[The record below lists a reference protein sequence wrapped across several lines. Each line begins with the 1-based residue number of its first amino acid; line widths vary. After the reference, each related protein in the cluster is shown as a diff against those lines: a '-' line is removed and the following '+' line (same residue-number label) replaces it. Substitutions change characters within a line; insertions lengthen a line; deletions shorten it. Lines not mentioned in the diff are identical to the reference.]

1 MTKAV
6 LPEPGEL
13 MTVSQAAAI
22 LGVNP
27 FTIRRWIKNGKLE
40 AMRIGEKLL
49 KIKSETIA
57 KFLEAS
63 QIPAASIDASLSCG
77 DLKTQLFNHAKNKLD
92 ALDQNQLLSME
103 QAGALIGKKANTI
116 QKARQRGTLKGT
128 RQGRNWY
135 YLPADLKAWL
145 DYLQGEKSQD

>member
-1 MTKAV
+1 MQKSV

-13 MTVSQAAAI
+13 MTVSQVAAI

-27 FTIRRWIKNGKLE
+27 FTIRRWIKNGNLE

-49 KIKSETIA
+49 KIKSETLA

-63 QIPAASIDASLSCG
+63 QIPAPSIDASLSCG
-77 DLKTQLFNHAKNKLD
+77 NLKNQLIDQAKNKLD
-92 ALDQNQLLSME
+92 TLDQNQLLSIE
-103 QAGALIGKKANTI
+103 QAATLIGKKTNTI
-116 QKARQRGTLKGT
+116 QKARQRGYLKGT

-145 DYLQGEKSQD
+145 EYLQREKTQD

>member
-1 MTKAV
+1 MTKPV

-49 KIKSETIA
+49 KIKSETLA

-77 DLKTQLFNHAKNKLD
+77 NLKNHLIEQAKTRLD
-92 ALDQNQLLSME
+92 ALDQNQLLSIE
-103 QAGALIGKKANTI
+103 QAAAITGKKSTAI
-116 QKARQRGTLKGT
+116 QKARQRGSLTGT
-128 RQGRNWY
+128 RQGRNWF
-135 YLPADLKAWL
+135 YLPADLKTWL
-145 DYLQGEKSQD
+145 EYLQGENAQD

>member
-1 MTKAV
+1 MSKPI

-49 KIKSETIA
+49 KIKSETLA

-77 DLKTQLFNHAKNKLD
+77 NLKNHLIEQAKSKLD
-92 ALDQNQLLSME
+92 ALDQNQPLSIE
-103 QAGALIGKKANTI
+103 QAAAITGKKSNAI
-116 QKARQRGTLKGT
+116 QKARQRGSLTGT
-128 RQGRNWY
+128 RQGRNWF

-145 DYLQGEKSQD
+145 EYLQGENAQD

>member
-1 MTKAV
+1 MQKSA

-13 MTVSQAAAI
+13 MTITQTAAI

-49 KIKSETIA
+49 KIKAETIA

-63 QIPAASIDASLSCG
+63 QIQTTSIDFSFSCG
-77 DLKTQLFNHAKNKLD
+77 NLKNQLIDQAKNKLD
-92 ALDQNQLLSME
+92 TLDQNQLLSIE
-103 QAGALIGKKANTI
+103 QAATLIGKKPNTI
-116 QKARQRGTLKGT
+116 QKARQRGYLKGT

-145 DYLQGEKSQD
+145 KYLQGEKVQD